1 MNGDI
6 QLDAGEAGCSELI
19 MLIFQTL
26 KRMVPGQ
33 SLEVLAHDQM
43 TDIDISAWCRM
54 TGNVLVAQS
63 REKHPQRNFRRWR
76 VGRGIIS
83 SGRGSSNYER

>member
-6 QLDAGEAGCSELI
+6 QLDAGEAGCSEPI
-19 MLIFQTL
+19 TLIFQTM
-26 KRMVPGQ
+26 KRMGPGQ

-63 REKHPQRNFRRWR
+63 REKHPQRNFHQWR
-76 VGRGIIS
+76 AGRGIIS
-83 SGRGSSNYER
+83 SGLGSLSY